1 MANPFQ
7 KAKKEKV
14 WTKVL
19 MGGPSGAGKTYS
31 ALRMAAGLAK
41 CCGSRVAAID
51 TEAGRLNYYA
61 EEFDFDGIQL
71 EEFTPEAYVEMINAA
86 ADAGYKVLI
95 IDSITHEWTYCCDT
109 VNKMPGNSFTNWG
122 KMTPRH
128 DRFMEA
134 ILQSL
139 MHIICTVR
147 GKDEYTLEEKNGKQT
162 PKKIGMGYKQRD
174 NTEYEYRDGF
184 DHKVTHLLQT
194 AENVV
199 RRNGVKTLIFD
210 NMTSVD
216 LENNDKDK
224 YIRQEEFIRNVVE
237 FSKRWQVCC
246 IVVLHPRKMQAVQRM
261 GLFDLQGVT
270 AAINLAHRVLSL
282 YRVTKKEKE
291 GEMGRNGTWYREPV
305 PYDVI
310 IDILKDRFG
319 SAAGKEVGLY
329 YDVPSKRFFDT
340 VETLDHRYAW
350 DDADY
355 TGIPLPFGAPQLDA
369 LAEVY
374 GEVEA

>member
-95 IDSITHEWTYCCDT
+95 INSITHEWTYCCDT

-174 NTEYEYRDGF
+174 NTEYEYTITFNIDQATHVASPMKDNTHLFENRYDVLTERDGEALY
-184 DHKVTHLLQT
+184 HW
-194 AENVV
+194 ANSGAAPA
-199 RRNGVKTLIFD
+199 RTLAP
-210 NMTSVD
+210 
-216 LENNDKDK
+216 K
-224 YIRQEEFIRNVVE
+224 
-237 FSKRWQVCC
+237 
-246 IVVLHPRKMQAVQRM
+246 PQAVPTSGSTEELQEQIAEKVSKLVASGVAKDAIGVAVKDACGTANYKKVEDT
-261 GLFDLQGVT
+261 GL
-270 AAINLAHRVLSL
+270 
-282 YRVTKKEKE
+282 
-291 GEMGRNGTWYREPV
+291 
-305 PYDVI
+305 
-310 IDILKDRFG
+310 
-319 SAAGKEVGLY
+319 
-329 YDVPSKRFFDT
+329 
-340 VETLDHRYAW
+340 
-350 DDADY
+350 
-355 TGIPLPFGAPQLDA
+355 LDA
-369 LAEVY
+369 VLTALRRLG
-374 GEVEA
+374 GEA